1 VQYHPEASPGPF
13 DSSYLFDDFLAM
25 IREHKRLNPRKP
37 RQIHL
42 AETLKGELL
51 HAQK

>member
-1 VQYHPEASPGPF
+1 MSDARRNRVRLRFLRH
-13 DSSYLFDDFLAM
+13 FLAM